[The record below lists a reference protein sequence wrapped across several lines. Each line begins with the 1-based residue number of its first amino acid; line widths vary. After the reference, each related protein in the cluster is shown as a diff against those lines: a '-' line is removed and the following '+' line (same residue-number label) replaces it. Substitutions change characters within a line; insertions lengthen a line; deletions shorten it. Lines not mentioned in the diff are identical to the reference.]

1 VCVCVF
7 ITAGPRGRGVPLP
20 NVVAS
25 HRFATVDL
33 KPLLSVS
40 ESGVTFLGPN
50 CVVKR
55 RMEKIKCLYHTA
67 CD

>member
-1 VCVCVF
+1 MRIASCVCMCVLLQDLVVVVYRYR
-7 ITAGPRGRGVPLP
+7 IIP

-40 ESGVTFLGPN
+40 ESGVDVFGSYVLTVL
-50 CVVKR
+50 
-55 RMEKIKCLYHTA
+55 
-67 CD
+67 